1 MAAAMAARIRARGQ
15 WGKRRRA
22 VVMAC
27 REKEWTV
34 SCQFSFKKALHLN
47 AGYTRTVRYWRDPK
61 QGTPRKGLGRPR
73 RPAPKVS
80 SPSRVAREGAVHTG
94 EAAQRLRGFTT
105 LVAGPRSVGAPPWP
119 WPARS
124 LLPAI
129 PGRRRRSEERR
140 VGKEC
145 RSRWSPYH

>member
-105 LVAGPRSVGAPPWP
+105 LVAGPRSEEHT
-119 WPARS
+119 
-124 LLPAI
+124 
-129 PGRRRRSEERR
+129 SELQSPCNL
-140 VGKEC
+140 VC
-145 RSRWSPYH
+145 R